1 MCILGKECSKP
12 QVRLTIICENQGDLL
27 LGLVELPSGNNVH
40 KKVLKNGLGEDL
52 D

>member
-12 QVRLTIICENQGDLL
+12 QVRLTIICENQGDLP
-27 LGLVELPSGNNVH
+27 LGLVEHPSGNNVH
-40 KKVLKNGLGEDL
+40 EIMLENGLGDVF